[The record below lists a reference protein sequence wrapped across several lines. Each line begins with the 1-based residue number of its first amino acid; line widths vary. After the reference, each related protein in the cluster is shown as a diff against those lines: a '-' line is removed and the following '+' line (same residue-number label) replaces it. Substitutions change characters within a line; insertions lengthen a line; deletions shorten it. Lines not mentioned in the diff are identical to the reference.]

1 MDEVRRLEAIINKH
15 TDKEERADP
24 GFKEELEAELVTL
37 NEEIHLVRRLEAMI
51 DKRTEKA
58 HKE

>member
-1 MDEVRRLEAIINKH
+1 MLDEVKLLEAMIDKH

-24 GFKEELEAELVTL
+24 GFKEELEAELVAL
-37 NEEIHLVRRLEAMI
+37 NEEIGLVVE
-51 DKRTEKA
+51 EA